1 MQYNLAQLFREPTGS
16 TRDYI
21 VDDSFIGPEDGLD
34 RAQGWVRVIRTHEGF
49 LVRADL
55 ETQVNM
61 TCSRCLNWFELQSEL
76 KMEEEAYSSINP
88 TTGRMQE
95 LPDEADGVIV
105 LDDQHVLDMAE
116 VLRQY
121 AITEVPIKPLCS
133 EECQGL
139 CPECGSNLNQ
149 RKCKCKTAPIDPRW
163 GSLAE
168 LLTEKQ
174 D

>member
-16 TRDYI
+16 TRDYE
-21 VDDSFIGPEDGLD
+21 VDESFIGPEDGLD
-34 RAQGWVRVIRTHEGF
+34 RAQGWVRVIRTHDGF
-49 LVRADL
+49 LVRAEL
-55 ETQVNM
+55 ETQVNL
-61 TCSRCLNWFELQSEL
+61 TCSRCLSWFELRSVL
-76 KMEEEAYSSINP
+76 KMEEESFPSIDP
-88 TTGRMQE
+88 TTDGMEE
-95 LPDEADGVIV
+95 LPDEADGVII

-121 AITEVPIKPLCS
+121 AITEVPIKPLCC
-133 EECQGL
+133 EECLGL
-139 CPECGSNLNQ
+139 CPECGINLNKE
-149 RKCKCKTAPIDPRW
+149 KCKCNAAPVDPRW